1 MNFFARLAALNP
13 LLLYL
18 LMVILFLGFS
28 LLLFFATRRL
38 TAYDM
43 RRTHND
49 ITGFIFTTVGAI
61 YAVLL
66 AFITV
71 IVWEQYNG
79 AAANAAQEANAAL
92 AMYRNL
98 SLYPEPEQAGKVT
111 QSLLVFIRAVV
122 NDEYPAMARMKRSRL
137 TAAALDS
144 LWENSRQ
151 IKPQNFQEQVLFGE
165 ILKDLN
171 TIAALR
177 AERLSAATGYKFTA
191 IMRMILLFG
200 AIITLALA
208 IFFGAENFWWHLILN
223 SLLAILI
230 ASILFVTTELAHPFS
245 SGIAIQPDGYSNV
258 LELMSPAALRPATP
272 R

>member
-1 MNFFARLAALNP
+1 MNFFAKLAALNP
-13 LLLYL
+13 LLVYL
-18 LMVILFLGFS
+18 LMVIVFLGFS
-28 LLLFFATRRL
+28 LVLFSATRRL
-38 TAYDM
+38 TAYEM

-79 AAANAAQEANAAL
+79 AAENAAKESTTAL

-98 SLYPEPEQAGKVT
+98 SLYPEQEQAKKAT
-111 QSLLVFIRAVV
+111 QSLLVFIRSVV
-122 NDEYPAMARMKRSRL
+122 NDEYPAMAQMKNSRS
-137 TAAALDS
+137 TASALDS

-151 IKPQNFQEQVLFGE
+151 IKPQNFQEQVLFAE

-171 TIAALR
+171 TIAGLR
-177 AERLSAATGYKFTA
+177 AERLAAATGYKFSG
-191 IMRMILLFG
+191 ILRIILLFG
-200 AIITLALA
+200 AIITLVLA
-208 IFFGAENFWWHLILN
+208 IFFGAENFYWHIILN

-230 ASILFVTTELAHPFS
+230 ASILFVALQLAHPFS
-245 SGIAIQPDGYSNV
+245 SGIAIQPDGYNNV
-258 LELMSPAALRPATP
+258 LELIPPGALRPTTL